1 MDTLYQPS
9 TTTSGLEGIAVTA
22 HPAPA
27 EISRS
32 RRLAEHGPLIG
43 VHSLSELRPRPSGVL
58 SFRPPRYGFPMF
70 ELTEASP
77 GPCTDSGDFW
87 SRREGGF
94 GKWAVAKMALRGLP
108 VAVLFVFVGAA
119 SATQTRAAAGIPAC
133 PAGTI
138 AAELR
143 PCVISSWVEPEG
155 KYGSRITMSLNGAL
169 SRKWVK
175 ASPTTGYA
183 HWIYKAKFRVHDTV
197 GLCPQPTPLTSIPCQ
212 NGGPSVSIRVYQE
225 AKGTL
230 QPAQSS
236 LVSTTCNPAGTV
248 CAVAFVIYPENVY
261 GTLRMIGS
269 AQVNQL
275 TKNPAN
281 DLGQAGAQFP
291 FSTYVAQ
298 VKKTP

>member
-1 MDTLYQPS
+1 MATM
-9 TTTSGLEGIAVTA
+9 
-22 HPAPA
+22 AP
-27 EISRS
+27 
-32 RRLAEHGPLIG
+32 LAL
-43 VHSLSELRPRPSGVL
+43 
-58 SFRPPRYGFPMF
+58 
-70 ELTEASP
+70 A
-77 GPCTDSGDFW
+77 
-87 SRREGGF
+87 
-94 GKWAVAKMALRGLP
+94 
-108 VAVLFVFVGAA
+108 VAVLVVFVGRAG
-119 SATQTRAAAGIPAC
+119 ATPTRVMAGIPRC

-143 PCVISSWVEPEG
+143 PCIISSWVDPEG
-155 KYGSRITMSLNGAL
+155 KYGSRITMSLSGAL

-175 ASPTTGYA
+175 AGPTTGYA
-183 HWIYKAKFRVHDTV
+183 HWIYTAKFRVHDPL

-230 QPAQSS
+230 QPSQSS

-269 AQVNQL
+269 AQVIQL

-298 VKKTP
+298 VKKTS